1 MRLLDLVGHKYGK
14 LTVIK
19 RQGDRWLC
27 QCDCGNTYLGK
38 STSIR
43 TGHTSSCGCKKLNN
57 FSGEKSRTWKGGIK
71 KSKRGYV
78 HVMQKDHPRADANGY
93 VLQHILVMEQHLGR
107 YLDKRFTVHHK
118 NGIRNDNRIENLEI
132 RLGNHGPGHTIT
144 DTMDDLLYLYGL
156 EKTISM
162 LKERSIGGVSVHIKP
177 TMDWVSMRAEG

>member
-1 MRLLDLVGHKYGK
+1 
-14 LTVIK
+14 
-19 RQGDRWLC
+19 
-27 QCDCGNTYLGK
+27 
-38 STSIR
+38 
-43 TGHTSSCGCKKLNN
+43 
-57 FSGEKSRTWKGGIK
+57 
-71 KSKRGYV
+71 
-78 HVMQKDHPRADANGY
+78 MQKDHPRADANGY